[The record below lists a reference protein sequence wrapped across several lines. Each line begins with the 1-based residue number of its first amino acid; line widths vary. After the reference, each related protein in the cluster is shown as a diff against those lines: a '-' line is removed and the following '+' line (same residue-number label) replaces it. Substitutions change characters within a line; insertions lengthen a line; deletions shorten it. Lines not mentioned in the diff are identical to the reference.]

1 MGQTINTDSRD
12 LAHSPSQLAPLDFYL
27 PTHGFQPLYHP
38 ILFQLFVDWPC
49 KTDSLDRNGNW
60 GCECRLGRGGRG
72 GSSIGRV
79 PLSSELRSQNVFL
92 LIVTGSRR
100 VMIGKA
106 CRRSRVMTFIAGV
119 GWGRERSECKE
130 QSQHLHSSFV
140 HVYQENRK
148 GPSFYLLII
157 PSYTHLDHPLEFPL
171 DESMAVSTMEERGRP
186 KSSVV
191 VPIQRYSWRRD
202 GAIVCL
208 LCGKTGGECLT
219 GSCGGRTKIVNANNF
234 AISPVLVECSVE

>member
-1 MGQTINTDSRD
+1 M
-12 LAHSPSQLAPLDFYL
+12 
-27 PTHGFQPLYHP
+27 
-38 ILFQLFVDWPC
+38 
-49 KTDSLDRNGNW
+49 
-60 GCECRLGRGGRG
+60 
-72 GSSIGRV
+72 
-79 PLSSELRSQNVFL
+79 SSELRSQNVFL
-92 LIVTGSRR
+92 LIVTGSGR

-106 CRRSRVMTFIAGV
+106 CRRSGVMTFIAGV

-140 HVYQENRK
+140 HVYKENRK

-208 LCGKTGGECLT
+208 LCGKTRGECLR
-219 GSCGGRTKIVNANNF
+219 GCDGGHSKIVKCQQPRHLTGVGRVRLNDDRLLDSARAKRFHVIEF
-234 AISPVLVECSVE
+234 AFGTFVIVDDDGR